1 MWPPAEACSNF
12 DACMQDEFVM
22 IETTGDD
29 GGSLQ
34 IVYRNGGDVRAS
46 AVEML
51 CDKVSPAT
59 IFVSRSFSY
68 ARSFGRLWV

>member
-1 MWPPAEACSNF
+1 
-12 DACMQDEFVM
+12 M